1 MLRKADGDFIWDQR
15 CRFLPYVCKTRARFS
30 CALAIRLVGSFAF
43 KSDKSEVTI
52 GGLVEQALW
61 LPGSTKRIESR
72 PQGLSK
78 DWNDSQTYYQSA
90 GRATDPSILLPACS
104 RSIPLRASAPGTFY
118 GLDAVTG
125 SSLRKSIPKQS
136 EPAEIRGT
144 AHRYGDWPRN
154 DEPHRNSGICRILSL
169 RTRWQGR
176 QER

>member
-1 MLRKADGDFIWDQR
+1 MVISYGISGVGFCLMFAKHG
-15 CRFLPYVCKTRARFS
+15 PGSY
-30 CALAIRLVGSFAF
+30 ALAIRLVGSFAF
-43 KSDKSEVTI
+43 KSDKSAVTI

-78 DWNDSQTYYQSA
+78 DWNDGQTYYQSA

-125 SSLRKSIPKQS
+125 SSLHKSIPKQS